1 MLSLMKGKKGLVLG
15 VANEHSIAWA
25 ISKVLSEQ
33 GAELAFTYQNEQT
46 GSYVIPLFQSIQS
59 QFYEVVDLTNPED
72 VSAMIEK
79 LDNHFNGEL
88 DFVVHAVAGGPKKG
102 ELSGNYM
109 DVSLDGFVNS
119 MVISVYSLTD
129 IVKRTYKMMEGR
141 KASIITLSYYGSEKV
156 VKNYNVMGVAKA
168 ALESSV
174 RYLAADLGEYG
185 IRVNAL
191 SPGTMKT
198 RAASGIGDFNTLVD
212 YTSQHALLKRNATLE
227 EISNSALFLLSDMS
241 TGITGQTIY
250 VDAGYS
256 VKGDTLN
263 NG

>member
-33 GAELAFTYQNEQT
+33 GAELAFTYQNEKT

-79 LDNHFNGEL
+79 LDKHFNGEL

-102 ELSGNYM
+102 ELSGKYM

-129 IVKRTYKMMEGR
+129 IVK
-141 KASIITLSYYGSEKV
+141 
-156 VKNYNVMGVAKA
+156 KNV
-168 ALESSV
+168 
-174 RYLAADLGEYG
+174 
-185 IRVNAL
+185 
-191 SPGTMKT
+191 
-198 RAASGIGDFNTLVD
+198 
-212 YTSQHALLKRNATLE
+212 
-227 EISNSALFLLSDMS
+227 
-241 TGITGQTIY
+241 
-250 VDAGYS
+250 
-256 VKGDTLN
+256 
-263 NG
+263 